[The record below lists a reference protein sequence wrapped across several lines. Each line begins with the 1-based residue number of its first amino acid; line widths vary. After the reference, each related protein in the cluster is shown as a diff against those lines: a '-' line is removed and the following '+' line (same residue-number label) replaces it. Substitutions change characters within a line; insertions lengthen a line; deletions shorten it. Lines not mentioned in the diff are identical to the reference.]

1 MTRYE
6 YKNAVLLLGSN
17 KASVYI
23 AGRLIFKGS
32 GYPGMMTFIKHCNDP
47 TVTEQFR
54 AQLDQRE
61 KPRFKKTE
69 KRDDFIEQQNQKN
82 EKPKKTNRLKS
93 QWDRLTR

>member
-23 AGRLIFKGS
+23 AGQLVFKGS

-69 KRDDFIEQQNQKN
+69 KKEDFIEEHNTKK
-82 EKPKKTNRLKS
+82 ETPKKNKLKS